1 MQSVST
7 SIQNVIKE
15 LFGEDATV
23 VLTRPDEQFGD
34 YATNVALQLAG
45 KLGQPPRVVAEQ
57 IVDAL
62 HTALGEGVSDI
73 TVAGPGFIN
82 LTLSDNELL
91 GQAAAAPHDKPKTY
105 EGQVIVTEYSDPN
118 PFKVLH
124 AGHLYTT
131 VMGDVI
137 SRLIETAGGQVHR
150 VNFGGDVGLHVGKT
164 MWAIID
170 GDEQKAFA
178 EVAALAEKSLHER
191 AAWMAANYV
200 KGTSAYED
208 DETAKTE
215 IIALNK
221 KVYQLHETDD
231 HDSTFAKIYWQCRTW
246 AYEYFDAFYEELG
259 VAPFEK
265 YYPESITAPVG
276 LATVKEQLAAG
287 VYKESNDAV
296 VFEGESYGL
305 HTRVFINSQGIPT
318 YEAKDVGLIMLKW
331 QDYHFDRSV
340 IITGSEQQEYMAVV
354 LKSIEQ
360 FKPELAKATTHLTHG
375 LVKLEGGVKMSSRKG
390 NILLGSDVLQAA
402 DAAVTETSGTA
413 NKQTAYSAVKYA
425 FLKQR
430 LGGDTIYSPRE
441 SVALEGNSG
450 PYVQYAHARARS
462 ILAKVTPGEIELVD
476 LQPLERSLTRK
487 ISEYPE
493 AVAKAVAEL
502 MPHHVC
508 TYLYELAQT
517 FNRFYE
523 HSRVVGD
530 EREALRAQLVLLYAD
545 VLKDGLELLGL
556 GAPERL

>member
-1 MQSVST
+1 MQSVSV

-15 LFGEDATV
+15 LFGQDMAV

-45 KLGQPPRVVAEQ
+45 KVGHPPRVIAEQ

-82 LTLSDNELL
+82 ITLSDNELL
-91 GQAAAAPHDKPKTY
+91 GQAAAASHEKPKTY
-105 EGQVIVTEYSDPN
+105 EGEVIVTEYSDPN
-118 PFKVLH
+118 PFKALH

-131 VMGDVI
+131 IVGDVI
-137 SRLIETAGGQVHR
+137 SKLIQVAGGQVHR
-150 VNFGGDVGLHVGKT
+150 VNFGGDVGLHVGKA

-170 GDEQKAFA
+170 GDEEAA
-178 EVAALAEKSLHER
+178 WVAVQAMAGKSLHER
-191 AAWMAANYV
+191 AAWMADNYV
-200 KGTSAYED
+200 KGNDAYD
-208 DETAKTE
+208 DPESKQQITDV
-215 IIALNK
+215 NK
-221 KVYQLHETDD
+221 KVYQVHEQNDTT
-231 HDSTFAKIYWQCRTW
+231 STFAKIYRLCREW
-246 AYEYFDAFYEELG
+246 SYAYFDEFYKELG
-259 VAPFEK
+259 VDSFER
-265 YYPESITAPVG
+265 YYPESETTPIG
-276 LATVKEQLAAG
+276 LATVKEQLAKG
-287 VYKESNDAV
+287 IYKESDGAV
-296 VFEGESYGL
+296 VFEGEPFGL
-305 HTRVFINSQGIPT
+305 HTRVFINGQGLPT
-318 YEAKDVGLIMLKW
+318 YEAKDVGLIMAKW
-331 QDYHFDRSV
+331 RDYAFDQSI
-340 IITGSEQQEYMAVV
+340 IITGNDIIEYMKVV

-360 FKPELAKATTHLTHG
+360 FQPELPPRTMHLTHG
-375 LVKLEGGVKMSSRKG
+375 MVKLEGGVKMSSRKG
-390 NILLGSDVLQAA
+390 NVLYGADVLREAE
-402 DAAVTETSGTA
+402 AAVAEGA
-413 NKQTAYSAVKYA
+413 KATAYAAVKYA

-430 LGGDTIYSPRE
+430 IGGDIIFNPKE

-450 PYVQYAHARARS
+450 PYLQYAHARARS
-462 ILAKVTPGEIELVD
+462 ILAKVTRGGEVELLD
-476 LQPLERSLTRK
+476 LQPLERSLARK

-530 EREALRAQLVLLYAD
+530 EREALRAQLVAFYAD

-556 GAPERL
+556 GAPEHL

>member
-1 MQSVST
+1 MQSVSV

-15 LFGEDATV
+15 LFGQDMAV

-45 KLGQPPRVVAEQ
+45 KVGHPPRVIAEQ

-82 LTLSDNELL
+82 ITLSDNELL
-91 GQAAAAPHDKPKTY
+91 GQAAAASHEKPKTY
-105 EGQVIVTEYSDPN
+105 EGEVIVTEYSDPN
-118 PFKVLH
+118 PFKALH

-131 VMGDVI
+131 IVGDVI
-137 SRLIETAGGQVHR
+137 SKLIQVAGGQVHR
-150 VNFGGDVGLHVGKT
+150 VNFGGDVGLHVGKA

-170 GDEQKAFA
+170 GDEEAA
-178 EVAALAEKSLHER
+178 WVAVQAMAGKSLHER
-191 AAWMAANYV
+191 AAWMADNYV
-200 KGTSAYED
+200 KGNDAYD
-208 DETAKTE
+208 DPESKQQITDV
-215 IIALNK
+215 NK
-221 KVYQLHETDD
+221 KVYQVHEQNDTT
-231 HDSTFAKIYWQCRTW
+231 STFAKIYRLCREW
-246 AYEYFDAFYEELG
+246 SYAYFDEFYKELG
-259 VAPFEK
+259 VDPFER
-265 YYPESITAPVG
+265 YYPESETTPIG
-276 LATVKEQLAAG
+276 LATVKEQLAKG
-287 VYKESNDAV
+287 IYKESDGAV
-296 VFEGESYGL
+296 VFEGEPFGL
-305 HTRVFINSQGIPT
+305 HTRVFINGQGLPT
-318 YEAKDVGLIMLKW
+318 YEAKDVGLIMAKW
-331 QDYHFDRSV
+331 RDYAFDQSI
-340 IITGSEQQEYMAVV
+340 IITGNDIIEYMKVV

-360 FKPELAKATTHLTHG
+360 FQPELPPRTTHLTHG
-375 LVKLEGGVKMSSRKG
+375 MVKLEGGVKMSSRKG
-390 NILLGSDVLQAA
+390 NVLYGADVLREAE
-402 DAAVTETSGTA
+402 AAVAEGA
-413 NKQTAYSAVKYA
+413 KATAYAAVKYA

-430 LGGDTIYSPRE
+430 IGGDIIFNPKE

-450 PYVQYAHARARS
+450 PYLQYAHARARS
-462 ILAKVTPGEIELVD
+462 ILAKVTRGGEVELLD
-476 LQPLERSLTRK
+476 LQPLERSLARK

-530 EREALRAQLVLLYAD
+530 EREALRAQLVAFYAD

-556 GAPERL
+556 GAPEHL

>member
-1 MQSVST
+1 MQSVSV

-15 LFGEDATV
+15 LFGQDMAV

-45 KLGQPPRVVAEQ
+45 KVGHPPRVIAEQ

-82 LTLSDNELL
+82 ITLSDNELL
-91 GQAAAAPHDKPKTY
+91 GQAAAASHEKPKTY
-105 EGQVIVTEYSDPN
+105 EGEVIVTEYSDPN
-118 PFKVLH
+118 PFKALH

-131 VMGDVI
+131 IVGDVI
-137 SRLIETAGGQVHR
+137 SKLIQVAGGQVHR
-150 VNFGGDVGLHVGKT
+150 VNFGGDVGLHVGKA

-170 GDEQKAFA
+170 GDEEAA
-178 EVAALAEKSLHER
+178 WVAVQAMVGKSLHER
-191 AAWMAANYV
+191 AAWMADNYV
-200 KGTSAYED
+200 KGNDAYD
-208 DETAKTE
+208 DPESKQQITDV
-215 IIALNK
+215 NK
-221 KVYQLHETDD
+221 KVYQVHEQNDTT
-231 HDSTFAKIYWQCRTW
+231 STFAKIYRLCREW
-246 AYEYFDAFYEELG
+246 SYAYFDEFYKELG
-259 VAPFEK
+259 VDPFER
-265 YYPESITAPVG
+265 YYPESETTPIG
-276 LATVKEQLAAG
+276 LATVKEQLAKG
-287 VYKESNDAV
+287 IYKESDGAV
-296 VFEGESYGL
+296 VFEGEPFGL
-305 HTRVFINSQGIPT
+305 HTRVFINGQGLPT
-318 YEAKDVGLIMLKW
+318 YEAKDVGLIMAKW
-331 QDYHFDRSV
+331 RDYAFDQSI
-340 IITGSEQQEYMAVV
+340 IITGNDIIEYMKVV

-360 FKPELAKATTHLTHG
+360 FQPELPPRTTHLTHG
-375 LVKLEGGVKMSSRKG
+375 MVKLEGGVKMSSRKG
-390 NILLGSDVLQAA
+390 NVLYGADVLREAE
-402 DAAVTETSGTA
+402 AAVAEGA
-413 NKQTAYSAVKYA
+413 KATAYAAVKYA

-430 LGGDTIYSPRE
+430 IGGDIIFNPKE

-450 PYVQYAHARARS
+450 PYLQYAHARARS
-462 ILAKVTPGEIELVD
+462 ILAKVTRGGEVELLD
-476 LQPLERSLTRK
+476 LQPLERSLARK

-530 EREALRAQLVLLYAD
+530 EREALRAQFVAFYAD

-556 GAPERL
+556 GAPEHL

>member
-1 MQSVST
+1 MQSVSV

-15 LFGEDATV
+15 LFGQDMAV

-45 KLGQPPRVVAEQ
+45 KVGHPPRVIAEQ

-82 LTLSDNELL
+82 ITLSDNELL
-91 GQAAAAPHDKPKTY
+91 GQAAAASHEKPKTY
-105 EGQVIVTEYSDPN
+105 DGEVIVTEYSDPN
-118 PFKVLH
+118 PFKALH

-131 VMGDVI
+131 IVGDVI
-137 SRLIETAGGQVHR
+137 SKLIQVAGGQVHR
-150 VNFGGDVGLHVGKT
+150 VNFGGDVGLHVGKA

-170 GDEQKAFA
+170 GDEEAA
-178 EVAALAEKSLHER
+178 WVAVQAMAGKSLHER
-191 AAWMAANYV
+191 AAWMADNYV
-200 KGTSAYED
+200 KGNDAYNDPESKQQITD
-208 DETAKTE
+208 A
-215 IIALNK
+215 NK
-221 KVYQLHETDD
+221 KVYQVHEQNDTT
-231 HDSTFAKIYWQCRTW
+231 STFAKIYRLCREW
-246 AYEYFDAFYEELG
+246 SYAYFDEFYKELG
-259 VAPFEK
+259 VDPFER
-265 YYPESITAPVG
+265 YYPESETTPIG
-276 LATVKEQLAAG
+276 LATVKEQLAKG
-287 VYKESNDAV
+287 IYKESDGAV
-296 VFEGESYGL
+296 VFEGEPFGL
-305 HTRVFINSQGIPT
+305 HTRVFINGQGLPT
-318 YEAKDVGLIMLKW
+318 YEAKDVGLIMAKW
-331 QDYHFDRSV
+331 RDYAFDQSI
-340 IITGSEQQEYMAVV
+340 IITGNDIIEYMKVV

-360 FKPELAKATTHLTHG
+360 FQPELPPRTTHLTHG
-375 LVKLEGGVKMSSRKG
+375 MVKLEGGVKMSSRKG
-390 NILLGSDVLQAA
+390 NVLYGADVLREAE
-402 DAAVTETSGTA
+402 AAVAEGA
-413 NKQTAYSAVKYA
+413 KATAYAAVKYA

-430 LGGDTIYSPRE
+430 IGGDIIFNPKE

-450 PYVQYAHARARS
+450 PYLQYAHARARS
-462 ILAKVTPGEIELVD
+462 ILAKVTRGGEVELLD
-476 LQPLERSLTRK
+476 LQPLERSLARK

-530 EREALRAQLVLLYAD
+530 EREALRAQLVAFYAD

-556 GAPERL
+556 GAPEHL